1 VQLHTAEQLQ
11 FHPSVFLAVRKLSK
25 YLIFVEKFLFK
36 DKNYKAEYSH
46 FNKKMRKKNFILRFH
61 NLQR

>member
-46 FNKKMRKKNFILRFH
+46 FNKKMRKKISF
-61 NLQR
+61 